1 MLPCRWTPLSW
12 SVFSLLDPLTSP
24 SRACLILFFSPRHL
38 LSSSSFFASA
48 SNLSPPAALPPQ
60 FFPTLAALSRFRPQ
74 CSAPYVRRCQAL
86 FLHLLA
92 SPPPLFNLRRL
103 CILSNNSYTVLRTFT
118 IPFFYQRKSCL
129 FLEHVL

>member
-12 SVFSLLDPLTSP
+12 SGPLNLPFSCVPDSFFSLPVT
-24 SRACLILFFSPRHL
+24 FSPL
-38 LSSSSFFASA
+38 PLSSPPPLIFLRPPPFTPSIHP
-48 SNLSPPAALPPQ
+48 PPAAS
-60 FFPTLAALSRFRPQ
+60 SRFRPQ
-74 CSAPYVRRCQAL
+74 CSAPYIRRCQA
-86 FLHLLA
+86 FISTLA
-92 SPPPLFNLRRL
+92 HSTPSPFNLRRL